1 MAQFPDVPLPP
12 AAVEALRSGR
22 RIDAVRI
29 VREEMGLG
37 LAQAKVMVDH
47 HATLGSTW
55 RAGVVHADTG
65 SMTYASDRGELVFSQ
80 EAADALA
87 RGEVL
92 DAIRALRAANPHL
105 DLKSARQALEQYGD
119 TSGSQARPTGLP
131 RSPRVPT
138 VVEGDRGGAR
148 SLLVMVFVVL
158 AVATWWL
165 FAGN

>member
-29 VREEMGLG
+29 VREQLGLG
-37 LAQAKVMVDH
+37 LAQAKVLVEH
-47 HATLGSTW
+47 HATQGSTW
-55 RAGVVHADTG
+55 RVGTVHADAG
-65 SMTYASDRGELVFSQ
+65 PMTSTSDRSEFVFSQ

-105 DLKSARQALEQYGD
+105 DLKSARQALEQHGD

-131 RSPRVPT
+131 RSSRVPT

-148 SLLVMVFVVL
+148 SLLVTVFVVL
-158 AVATWWL
+158 AVAAWWL
-165 FAGN
+165 FAGY